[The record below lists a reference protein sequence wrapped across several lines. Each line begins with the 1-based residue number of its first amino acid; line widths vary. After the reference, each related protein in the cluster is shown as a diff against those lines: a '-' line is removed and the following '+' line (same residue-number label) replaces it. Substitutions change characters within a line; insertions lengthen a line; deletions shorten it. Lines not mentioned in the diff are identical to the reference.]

1 MCAAIK
7 EEEEEEPHF
16 DQQLEIDEFEFCV
29 CAQSRRRR
37 PDQRSAIQPYNIN
50 FKESK
55 KEIQS
60 LHVCAIED
68 EELEEPHFDQHNWR
82 SMNLNSV
89 SVQSQRRRPR

>member
-1 MCAAIK
+1 MICI
-7 EEEEEEPHF
+7 EEEEEPHF
-16 DQQLEIDEFEFCV
+16 DQQLEIDELNSVYVE
-29 CAQSRRRR
+29 SRRRR